1 MDRRGFVR
9 TLGAG
14 TLSAL
19 LPQPSRA
26 AAASGSPSDAHAA
39 AWDRTLF
46 LIELKGGND
55 GLNTVVPYAQDAYYR
70 LRPRLAI
77 ARDEVLRLGPDTG
90 LHPALRPLLPVWGA
104 GELAIIQGLGYPD
117 PNLSHFRSIEIWDTA
132 SGASEVRSEGWL
144 ARAFAAQPPPQDFAA
159 DGIVIG
165 SADPGP
171 FAGTHAR
178 TIVLTDPERFRRQA
192 RLARPG
198 ADTRNPALAHVMKV
212 ETDLA
217 RAAARLGERAPTLRT
232 AFPRSPFGNAV
243 RTASETIGSGARAAV
258 FRITLN
264 GFDTHQ
270 NQPGIQAG
278 LLAQLAEGLAAL
290 RAALVEL
297 GRWDRTLIL
306 TYAEFGRRP
315 AENGS
320 SGTDHGTANA
330 HFVLGGRVRGEFY
343 GEAPRL
349 DRLDAGGNLP
359 FATDFRS
366 LYATVLEHWWGIPA
380 GPVLGARFQTMP
392 IVG

>member
-90 LHPALRPLLPVWGA
+90 LHPALRPLLPVWEA

-144 ARAFAAQPPPQDFAA
+144 ARA
-159 DGIVIG
+159 
-165 SADPGP
+165 
-171 FAGTHAR
+171 
-178 TIVLTDPERFRRQA
+178 
-192 RLARPG
+192 
-198 ADTRNPALAHVMKV
+198 
-212 ETDLA
+212 
-217 RAAARLGERAPTLRT
+217 
-232 AFPRSPFGNAV
+232 
-243 RTASETIGSGARAAV
+243 
-258 FRITLN
+258 
-264 GFDTHQ
+264 
-270 NQPGIQAG
+270 
-278 LLAQLAEGLAAL
+278 
-290 RAALVEL
+290 
-297 GRWDRTLIL
+297 
-306 TYAEFGRRP
+306 
-315 AENGS
+315 
-320 SGTDHGTANA
+320 
-330 HFVLGGRVRGEFY
+330 
-343 GEAPRL
+343 
-349 DRLDAGGNLP
+349 
-359 FATDFRS
+359 
-366 LYATVLEHWWGIPA
+366 
-380 GPVLGARFQTMP
+380 
-392 IVG
+392 